1 MSKYGSGS
9 LPLQSKVPE
18 GFDAPWQA
26 EAYGLSQ
33 ALIEAGHVSANQ
45 WAKTMNRVLRRKLYD
60 EGLPDNAGTYSAAVV
75 EALGEVASINGIV
88 TVQELEQ
95 RAEAWRSAY
104 KLTPHGKPVKL
115 S

>member
-1 MSKYGSGS
+1 MSKSGSGS

-26 EAYGLSQ
+26 EAYGISQ
-33 ALIEAGHVSANQ
+33 ALIEAGHVSADQ
-45 WAKTMNRVLRRKLYD
+45 WARAMNGALRRKLHK
-60 EGLPDNAGTYSAAVV
+60 EGRPDNVETYVAAVV
-75 EALGEVASINGIV
+75 EALGEVTSTNEIV

-104 KLTPHGKPVKL
+104 KRTPHGKPVKL